1 MSSTDA
7 NCMMHHMNDANCV
20 MHPTNELYGCKLRDA
35 LTGENWNFK
44 SEKDRLAIENQFNA
58 IAEKFI
64 LKVSRKPRNL

>member
-1 MSSTDA
+1 
-7 NCMMHHMNDANCV
+7 